1 MAALKQRGRV
11 PGADRSGKW
20 GRRSS
25 ESRGGR
31 GARRQRAFL
40 CPQQLK
46 RSPSV
51 AEPCA
56 GALRLSPLAV
66 ATCPDVGTTCPE
78 RLRLLDASPAS
89 SLPALGDAPEPRVTA
104 EHTNNRIGESAC
116 SGLPGVIGFK
126 RAVGR
131 WVLGPGP
138 PAGTR
143 GFGSGRTSQEEV
155 WILPRALASMRCFL

>member
-11 PGADRSGKW
+11 PGADRGGKW

-25 ESRGGR
+25 ESGGGR

-89 SLPALGDAPEPRVTA
+89 SPPALGDAPEPRVTA

-116 SGLPGVIGFK
+116 SGLPGVIGCK

-143 GFGSGRTSQEEV
+143 GFGSGRTSQEAV
-155 WILPRALASMRCFL
+155 WILPWALSSMRCFL